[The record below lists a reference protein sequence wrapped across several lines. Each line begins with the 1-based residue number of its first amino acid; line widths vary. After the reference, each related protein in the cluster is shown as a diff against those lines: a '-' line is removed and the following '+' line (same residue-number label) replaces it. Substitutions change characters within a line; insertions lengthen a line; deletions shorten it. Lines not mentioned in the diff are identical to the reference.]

1 MLLIVMMSPCR
12 TEVTSVKNGF
22 IIFFLLSGCRVYSS
36 ARGRSVSQAGAYQSG
51 EACAQLY
58 DGHTTNQ
65 EGKHA
70 RNVGDQ
76 SSRGSIKNMS
86 EQEMKRNGL

>member
-58 DGHTTNQ
+58 DGHTTTTTLQ
-65 EGKHA
+65 TMRIGKQLIKGRVLLLA
-70 RNVGDQ
+70 RG
-76 SSRGSIKNMS
+76 
-86 EQEMKRNGL
+86 